1 MNMDVNGCAV
11 ILHLRLCLV
20 LGVRGCGSVGDVEIT
35 NCGGRWEREGEREK
49 NKREKGGER
58 VRVLSM
64 VAETDEGTSTL
75 HRSRIIFIFCYVGC
89 MYVHTYSACLLRR
102 IEFGDESHR
111 VSWSSL
117 NAMES

>member
-1 MNMDVNGCAV
+1 
-11 ILHLRLCLV
+11 
-20 LGVRGCGSVGDVEIT
+20 
-35 NCGGRWEREGEREK
+35 
-49 NKREKGGER
+49 
-58 VRVLSM
+58 VLSM